1 MKHILTLILLFS
13 LSMLSSCDDISGEP
27 QVNTPKLFFDAKGG
41 EQSVQIKI
49 KKISW
54 TFKGLEKYPFTHTKH
69 TEDYNEDGTIKK
81 EKIQIST
88 LSDGT
93 QKIHYDWITFI
104 VSKDKRPIRVLVEKN
119 DIKEERGICFEA
131 WGQKIPGASFTVF
144 QSAE

>member
-81 EKIQIST
+81 RRYKS
-88 LSDGT
+88 L
-93 QKIHYDWITFI
+93 
-104 VSKDKRPIRVLVEKN
+104 P
-119 DIKEERGICFEA
+119 
-131 WGQKIPGASFTVF
+131 
-144 QSAE
+144 